1 MINVSDDYDKFLDD
15 IKKLF
20 KFNSKFFDADF
31 FFIPESFNDLDVD
44 KKNTRGFKVSYHYEA
59 GMDEPDIKIEGDI
72 DEKKL
77 REYLQKHNIEV
88 DSRFKNIFNRKQ
100 IEEIDAGELSLEPES
115 GIHTAES
122 RVIEPYTEIN
132 DFDNSYEIILEVPG
146 TNKDDIIL
154 NLNEVERKITFSA
167 RNNLKHYLK
176 HIYLPFNISMEDY
189 NLEVN
194 NGIATLKYRKNSNQD

>member
-1 MINVSDDYDKFLDD
+1 MSDDYDKFLDD

-31 FFIPESFNDLDVD
+31 FFIPESDNDLDFN
-44 KKNTRGFKVSYHYEA
+44 KKNARGFKVSYRYES
-59 GMDEPDIKIEGDI
+59 GMDEPEIKIEGDI

-88 DSRFKNIFNRKQ
+88 DSRFNNIFNSKQ
-100 IEEIDAGELSLEPES
+100 IGEIDASELSLEPES
-115 GIHTAES
+115 GIYTTES

-132 DFDNSYEIILEVPG
+132 DFDNSYEIIIEVPG
-146 TNKDDIIL
+146 INKDDI
-154 NLNEVERKITFSA
+154 NLSSNEFERKITFSA
-167 RNNLKHYLK
+167 RNDLKHYLK
-176 HIYLPFNISMEDY
+176 HIYLPFNISMENY

-194 NGIATLKYRKNSNQD
+194 NGIATLKFRKNTNQD

>member
-1 MINVSDDYDKFLDD
+1 MSDDYDEFLDN

-20 KFNSKFFDADF
+20 KSNSKFFDADF
-31 FFIPESFNDLDVD
+31 FFLPESDIDLDFD
-44 KKNTRGFKVSYHYEA
+44 KKNARGFKVSYHYES
-59 GMDEPDIKIEGDI
+59 GMDEPEIKIEGDI

-88 DSRFKNIFNRKQ
+88 DSRFKNRFNPKQ
-100 IEEIDAGELSLEPES
+100 IGEIDASELSLEPEP

-132 DFDNSYEIILEVPG
+132 DFDNSYEIIVEVPG
-146 TNKDDIIL
+146 INKDDIIL
-154 NLNEVERKITFSA
+154 SLNEVERKITFSA
-167 RNNLKHYLK
+167 RNYLKHYLK
-176 HIYLPFNISMEDY
+176 HIYLPFNISLEDY

-194 NGIATLKYRKNSNQD
+194 NGIATLKFRKNLNQD